1 MKREFTTTLR
11 KDLKVNRT
19 TENGRRV
26 IEVRGAGLTYK
37 VNSRGAGRHEAE
49 SINSRIPIATIRAP
63 FQP

>member
-1 MKREFTTTLR
+1 MKKEFTKTLR
-11 KDLKVNRT
+11 QGLKVNRT

-26 IEVRGAGLTYK
+26 VEVSGDGLTYK